1 LSIKS
6 RTFALGSVI
15 LCTGSWSCPSP
26 NASLLYNRHSS
37 PRPPPRS
44 SPRAAAFPLN
54 CRPSAVLH
62 LPAGAIAG
70 PANLVWLRATGVGRL
85 AQLTDSLALCL
96 DDQLGRRTV
105 VTLRGAACQVRQLP
119 VDQVPIPLHVGAETS
134 HSRGSDH
141 LINLFGGYD
150 TSLARRHHLHD
161 VGAQTAC
168 CLRQLHTSVVV
179 VSQRLPSLRGCVTI
193 GFSPPS

>member
-1 LSIKS
+1 MSIKLRS
-6 RTFALGSVI
+6 FARGSVI
-15 LCTGSWSCPSP
+15 LCTGSWSCRLAQCLPPLQPAFQSP
-26 NASLLYNRHSS
+26 
-37 PRPPPRS
+37 
-44 SPRAAAFPLN
+44 AAAEVIAARGCISDQLPPFRRASPP
-54 CRPSAVLH
+54 CRRNRRPGQPRMAK
-62 LPAGAIAG
+62 GY
-70 PANLVWLRATGVGRL
+70 RCGRL

-141 LINLFGGYD
+141 LINLFGGQD

-179 VSQRLPSLRGCVTI
+179 VSQRLPSLRACLQS
-193 GFSPPS
+193 F